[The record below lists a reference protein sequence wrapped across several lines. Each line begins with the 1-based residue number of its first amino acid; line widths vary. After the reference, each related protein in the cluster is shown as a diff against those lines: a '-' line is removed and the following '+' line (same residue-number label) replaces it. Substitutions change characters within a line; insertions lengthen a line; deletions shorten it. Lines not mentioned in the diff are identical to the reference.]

1 MSTIESEVNTILAKL
16 DQLDKKRETIFQEA
30 RKLNRL
36 SGHGI
41 ALILQKEDYQGLIEE
56 GNQILNTIYQLM
68 NDLSHILSWNSINSE
83 IEEFS
88 EFIVLA
94 SIIESG
100 ELSTDY
106 GLIPPSIWLSSLADV
121 VGELR
126 RIVLR
131 SIIEEKMDDALK
143 YHEMMNKISFILRGL
158 VYSKTLIP
166 NLRRKIDMVRAVTE
180 KTDSDIT
187 NALIFQKV
195 NKKLGNNQ
203 NEESV

>member
-1 MSTIESEVNTILAKL
+1 MGTIESQVNHILGQL
-16 DQLDKKRETIFQEA
+16 DELDKKREIIFQEA

-36 SGHGI
+36 SGRGI
-41 ALILQKEDYQGLIEE
+41 ALILQNEDYKGLIDE
-56 GNQILNTIYQLM
+56 GNKILKTIYQLM
-68 NDLSHILSWNSINSE
+68 DDLSHILSWNSINSE

-94 SIIESG
+94 NIIESG
-100 ELSTDY
+100 ELSTDH
-106 GLIPPSIWLSSLADV
+106 GLIPPSIWLSSLGDV

-131 SIIEEKMDDALK
+131 SIIEEKMDEAIK
-143 YHEMMNKISFILRGL
+143 YYEMMNTLSFILRGL

-203 NEESV
+203 NE